1 MAIVEGTVTV
11 WTDASG
17 APERFVW
24 EGTRY
29 RVSDTPTPLDLDH
42 PALTQTYGEDW
53 EMWVRIAAHHP
64 VWYEPEPLAV
74 YRKHGISLSGR
85 AARMAVSGNVRT
97 RGLPHLRRSVQRRT
111 AGMARA
117 AHLRV
122 GRAARGCGA
131 SRPWWLRR
139 RTRRSSR

>member
-42 PALTQTYGEDW
+42 PALTHPLPVPRGWRFQGTSERGDS
-53 EMWVRIAAHHP
+53 RIFD
-64 VWYEPEPLAV
+64 VQFN
-74 YRKHGISLSGR
+74 
-85 AARMAVSGNVRT
+85 AARQEWRVLRT
-97 RGLPHLRRSVQRRT
+97 YV
-111 AGMARA
+111 
-117 AHLRV
+117 
-122 GRAARGCGA
+122 
-131 SRPWWLRR
+131 
-139 RTRRSSR
+139 